1 MSSISFRVRRASAR
15 RGQRTAA
22 PPGQAHTARRAYALL
37 APGVLLFLVVIVW
50 SIGQTFWKSFYLWD
64 GVTDPV
70 WVGLDNYRAIYNDP
84 LVRTS
89 LKHSF
94 VLIIFTCVIP
104 VIIGLTLAVL
114 LSRAQRRGMAFF
126 RTLLFTPQVLSGI
139 AVGIIWKWMYD
150 PSDGPINRALVSV
163 GVPSLAK
170 PWLGDFSIA
179 LPAIGIIGTWVTMG
193 LCVVLL
199 LAGIQKIPPSL
210 YDAARVDGA
219 GWFAELRAVT
229 LPGLRN
235 EMLVAITLTLII
247 ALRIFDIV
255 FVTTKGG
262 PGEATYV
269 PTLWIYQQ
277 AFQYG
282 VVGSAAALAVVL
294 TMIIMVISLTVNRV
308 GERDR

>member
-1 MSSISFRVRRASAR
+1 MRRTSAR
-15 RGQRTAA
+15 KAHRAAA
-22 PPGQAHTARRAYALL
+22 PPGQAHSARRAYVLL
-37 APGVLLFLVVIVW
+37 APGVLLFLGVVLW
-50 SIGQTFWKSFYLWD
+50 SIAQTFWRSFYAWD
-64 GVTDPV
+64 GINDPV
-70 WVGLDNYRAIYNDP
+70 WVGLENYRTIYNDP

-89 LKHSF
+89 LAHSAI
-94 VLIIFTCVIP
+94 LIIFYCVIP
-104 VIIGLTLAVL
+104 VTIGLTLAVL
-114 LSRAQRRGMAFF
+114 LSRARRRGMAFF
-126 RTLLFTPQVLSGI
+126 RVLLFTPQVLSGI
-139 AVGIIWKWMYD
+139 AIGIIWKWMYD
-150 PSDGPINRALVSV
+150 PADGPINRALISI
-163 GVPSLAK
+163 GVPDLAK
-170 PWLGDFSIA
+170 PWLGDFSLA

-247 ALRIFDIV
+247 ALRVFDII

-262 PGEATYV
+262 PGNATYV
-269 PTLWIYQQ
+269 PTLWIYLQ

-282 VVGSAAALAVVL
+282 FVGTAAAFAVVL
-294 TMIIMVISLTVNRV
+294 TAIIMIASFGINRL
-308 GERDR
+308 GERNQ

>member
-1 MSSISFRVRRASAR
+1 MSSISLRMRRTSAR
-15 RGQRTAA
+15 KTAA
-22 PPGQAHTARRAYALL
+22 APGDAHTARRAYALL
-37 APGVLLFLVVIVW
+37 APGVLLFLIIVMW
-50 SIGQTFWKSFYLWD
+50 SIVQTFWRSFYIWD
-64 GVTDPV
+64 GVTEPI
-70 WVGLDNYRAIYNDP
+70 WTGLENYREIYHDP

-89 LKHSF
+89 LVHSA

-104 VIIGLTLAVL
+104 VVIGLTLAVL
-114 LSRAQRRGMAFF
+114 LSRAQTRGMAFF
-126 RTLLFTPQVLSGI
+126 RMLLFTPQVLSGI

-150 PSDGPINRALVSV
+150 PTDGPINETLVSI
-163 GVPSLAK
+163 GVPDLAQ
-170 PWLGDFSIA
+170 PWLGDFSLA

-229 LPGLRN
+229 LPGLKN

-262 PGEATYV
+262 PGDATYV
-269 PTLWIYQQ
+269 PTLWIYLQ

-282 VVGSAAALAVVL
+282 LVGSAAALAVVI
-294 TMIIMVISLTVNRV
+294 TIIIMLASIGINRV
-308 GERDR
+308 GERNR

>member
-1 MSSISFRVRRASAR
+1 
-15 RGQRTAA
+15 
-22 PPGQAHTARRAYALL
+22 
-37 APGVLLFLVVIVW
+37 VLLFLVVVVW
-50 SIGQTFWKSFYLWD
+50 SIAETFRRSFYVWD
-64 GVTDPV
+64 GVTEPT
-70 WVGLDNYRAIYNDP
+70 WAGLDNYKAIFDDP

-89 LKHSF
+89 LEHSA
-94 VLIIFTCVIP
+94 VLIVFTCVIP
-104 VIIGLTLAVL
+104 VAIGLTLAVL
-114 LSRAQRRGMAFF
+114 LSRARRRGMAFF
-126 RTLLFTPQVLSGI
+126 RTMLFAPQVLSGI

-150 PSDGPINRALVSV
+150 PTDGPINRTLISI
-163 GVPSLAK
+163 GVPEWAQ
-170 PWLGDFSIA
+170 PWLGDFSLA
-179 LPAIGIIGTWVTMG
+179 LPAIGLIGTWITMG

-235 EMLVAITLTLII
+235 ELLVAITLTLII

-262 PGEATYV
+262 PGDATYV
-269 PTLWIYQQ
+269 PTLFIYLQ

-282 VVGSAAALAVVL
+282 FVGTAAALAVVL
-294 TMIIMVISLTVNRV
+294 TIIIMAVSIGIHRI
-308 GERDR
+308 GERGR

>member
-1 MSSISFRVRRASAR
+1 M
-15 RGQRTAA
+15 
-22 PPGQAHTARRAYALL
+22 LL
-37 APGVLLFLVVIVW
+37 APGVVLFLLVVVW
-50 SIGQTFWKSFYLWD
+50 SIARTFWRSLYVWD
-64 GVTDPV
+64 GVTDPQ
-70 WVGLDNYRAIYNDP
+70 WTGLDNYRTVFSDP

-89 LKHSF
+89 LEHSA

-104 VIIGLTLAVL
+104 VAIGLTLAVL
-114 LSRAQRRGMAFF
+114 LSRAQRRGMAVF

-150 PSDGPINRALVSV
+150 PGDGPINKALISI
-163 GVPSLAK
+163 GVPGWAK

-262 PGEATYV
+262 PGDSTYV
-269 PTLWIYQQ
+269 PTLWIYLQ

-282 VVGSAAALAVVL
+282 FVGSAAALAVVL
-294 TMIIMVISLTVNRV
+294 TAIILVLSIGINRI
-308 GERDR
+308 GERSR